1 MRLLGLLLLA
11 ALIFPGATLAQNTF
25 TIELEGGPVWQG
37 SNTVEVPNDGTATR
51 FSLSGLVGAGPA
63 PAGRLYATWHISD
76 RHSTRLLLA
85 PLSLTES
92 GIPSDDIVFAGRA
105 YSANESTQATYR
117 FNSYRLTYRY
127 LLLDRSRTSLWVGLT
142 GKIRDAKIGLEQGD
156 TTSFDDDLG
165 VLPLAHIGAEWRP
178 ADPWSIR
185 LDADALAGGPGRAID
200 AALTFGY
207 DLNERWTVHAG
218 YRILEGGADVEQV
231 YNFATLHYAIA
242 GLRWRL

>member
-1 MRLLGLLLLA
+1 MRFSSLLLVVFLA
-11 ALIFPGATLAQNTF
+11 FPSPALAQSTF
-25 TIELEGGPVWQG
+25 TIEIEGGPAWQG
-37 SNTVEVPNDGTATR
+37 ANTVEVPNDGTATR

-76 RHSTRLLLA
+76 RHSTRLLVA
-85 PLSLTES
+85 PLTLTES
-92 GIPSDDIVFAGRA
+92 GIPSDEILFAGET
-105 YSANESTQATYR
+105 YDANALTQASYR

-127 LLLDRSRTSLWVGLT
+127 RLLERSRTNLWVGLT
-142 GKIRDAKIGLEQGD
+142 GKIRDARIELEQGD

-165 VLPLAHIGAEWRP
+165 VLPLAHLGAEWRP
-178 ADPWSIR
+178 VDLWSIR

-207 DLNERWTVHAG
+207 DLNERWTVNAG

-231 YNFATLHYAIA
+231 YNFATLHYAIV
-242 GLRWRL
+242 GLRWGF

>member
-1 MRLLGLLLLA
+1 MRFITLLIVAFLT
-11 ALIFPGATLAQNTF
+11 FPGTVLAQSTF
-25 TIELEGGPVWQG
+25 TIELEGGPAWQS

-51 FSLSGLVGAGPA
+51 FSLSGLVGSGPA

-76 RHSTRLLLA
+76 RHSTRLLVA
-85 PLSLTES
+85 PLTLTES
-92 GIPSDDIVFAGRA
+92 GIPSDDIGFAGET

-127 LLLDRSRTSLWVGLT
+127 QLLEGNRTNVWVGLT
-142 GKIRDAKIGLEQGD
+142 GKIRDAKIELEQGD

-178 ADPWSIR
+178 VAPWSIR

-207 DLNERWTVHAG
+207 DLNERWTVNAG

-242 GLRWRL
+242 GLRWSF